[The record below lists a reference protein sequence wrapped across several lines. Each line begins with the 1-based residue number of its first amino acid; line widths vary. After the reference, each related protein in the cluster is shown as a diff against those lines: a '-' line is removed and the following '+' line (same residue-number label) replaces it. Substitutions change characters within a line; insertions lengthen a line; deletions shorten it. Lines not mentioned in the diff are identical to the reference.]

1 MRILVTPQGTQFVSE
16 IEEMSNTVQSRF
28 TNAIGTSRNF
38 STSHYK
44 PHFTNTFKTHRNRFK
59 SSSNTNTS
67 FYKTKS
73 RSNSKPEAS
82 TEYIDTEKTTFTRGE
97 LKQAK
102 HINLK
107 MTKIS
112 FPKNFVEKYEKDSK
126 PSNKIITTSG
136 TFLPTLTNNN
146 LNTEEEQNSMNK
158 MYSFKEIIPE
168 QTVTKIKHHMI
179 NESKMKAKLARVTE
193 TQFRT
198 PYQSQ
203 TELEKFDN
211 ILDCPKVTPNKLS
224 LIKYLNESKNLN
236 PIALKSLVES
246 NPERLSRVN
255 KICQILFHEEEQQRI
270 INDIIKGKIRQ
281 KVNSEK
287 IDFQNTIKQ
296 MKNEVDGIKDKL
308 NKYSK
313 RLDDRERYRD
323 LHNDLVVHHWGK
335 HNNYERFNKKP
346 LFKSPKFMSQRSF
359 TDNNGTILPDD
370 IV

>member
-126 PSNKIITTSG
+126 EENDSLKTTIEG
-136 TFLPTLTNNN
+136 LKNC
-146 LNTEEEQNSMNK
+146 LNTELPNLNAKIDEENN
-158 MYSFKEIIPE
+158 ERGNN
-168 QTVTKIKHHMI
+168 IKHLVEEMNQQFGEVHDLIDDERKKREESENAFVKNLEEIMEKVK
-179 NESKMKAKLARVTE
+179 NEFSKETKQREDFEENVFNLIEDTCTKLAT
-193 TQFRT
+193 
-198 PYQSQ
+198 SN
-203 TELEKFDN
+203 LDN
-211 ILDCPKVTPNKLS
+211 
-224 LIKYLNESKNLN
+224 
-236 PIALKSLVES
+236 
-246 NPERLSRVN
+246 
-255 KICQILFHEEEQQRI
+255 
-270 INDIIKGKIRQ
+270 
-281 KVNSEK
+281 
-287 IDFQNTIKQ
+287 
-296 MKNEVDGIKDKL
+296 
-308 NKYSK
+308 
-313 RLDDRERYRD
+313 
-323 LHNDLVVHHWGK
+323 
-335 HNNYERFNKKP
+335 
-346 LFKSPKFMSQRSF
+346 
-359 TDNNGTILPDD
+359 
-370 IV
+370 